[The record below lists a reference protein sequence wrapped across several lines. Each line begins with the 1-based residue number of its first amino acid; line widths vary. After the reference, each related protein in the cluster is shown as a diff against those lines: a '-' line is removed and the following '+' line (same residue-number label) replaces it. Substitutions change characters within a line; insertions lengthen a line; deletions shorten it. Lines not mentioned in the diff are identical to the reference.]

1 MTIIETNKNKYRIS
15 EMISKLFIN
24 CYFSDVEIL
33 TSNKISIVGIYYQL
47 ADYILISNKL
57 SSKWRLSSLWKQL
70 YGNTYEHELSN
81 FIHYIKNFKNNLNIS
96 PQPSEWYKDA
106 IVYSLYV
113 DLFNENFVGLRQRLD
128 YIQKLGVNC
137 LWLLPVLDS
146 PMRDAGFDIR
156 NYKKIREELL
166 GLSPE
171 ASEEERMT
179 VFKEFIE
186 DAHQRNIRIIFDI
199 AMNHTSEEHPWFVE
213 AKKGK
218 SNPFRDFYIWSANT
232 DLYKDARIIFKGME
246 TSNWEPADDEYFFHR
261 FFSFQP
267 DLNYRNPQVLIEM
280 AKNLLFWLEKGVDG
294 FRADAIPYLWKEDGT
309 NCENLPQTHTIV
321 KFFRAT
327 LDFVQPHTLLLAEA
341 CQKPI
346 EVVKYFGDGDECN
359 AGYHFPLM
367 PQIYKAL
374 ALENGEPILYTLSK
388 QVTPEIPDNAQW
400 FTFLRCHDELSL
412 ELVYVTEQD
421 RALIHQNYCH
431 NPQWDFRKGEGIS
444 ARLAELMKR
453 NPDKI
458 ALAYSIMLTLP
469 GTPIIYYGDEY
480 GKLNDQAYY
489 EEQIRKTKKDDTRFL
504 VRGKIDWETLENDL
518 ETPNSFAS
526 QVFHKISK
534 MVNIR
539 KDIKAFGRG
548 QIEWLEALKPD
559 GTKNNS
565 LLVYIRKTNE
575 ERFLIIQNLSSSKQ
589 EGRLALQPSSTWKEL
604 FDNPLDFDQNLQ
616 TFTLKPF
623 EYVWIRM

>member
-1 MTIIETNKNKYRIS
+1 MEIIK
-15 EMISKLFIN
+15 KL
-24 CYFSDVEIL
+24 
-33 TSNKISIVGIYYQL
+33 K
-47 ADYILISNKL
+47 
-57 SSKWRLSSLWKQL
+57 SLWKQL

-218 SNPFRDFYIWSANT
+218 SNPFRDYYIWSANT

-267 DLNYRNPQVLIEM
+267 DLNYRNPQVLIEI

-431 NPQWDFRKGEGIS
+431 DPQWDFRKGEGIS

-458 ALAYSIMLTLP
+458 ALTYSIMLTLP

-518 ETPNSFAS
+518 ENPNSFAS

>member
-1 MTIIETNKNKYRIS
+1 MEIIK
-15 EMISKLFIN
+15 KL
-24 CYFSDVEIL
+24 
-33 TSNKISIVGIYYQL
+33 K
-47 ADYILISNKL
+47 
-57 SSKWRLSSLWKQL
+57 SLWKQL

-623 EYVWIRM
+623 E

>member
-1 MTIIETNKNKYRIS
+1 MEIIK
-15 EMISKLFIN
+15 KL
-24 CYFSDVEIL
+24 
-33 TSNKISIVGIYYQL
+33 K
-47 ADYILISNKL
+47 
-57 SSKWRLSSLWKQL
+57 SLWKQL
-70 YGNTYEHELSN
+70 YGNAYEHELSN

-374 ALENGEPILYTLSK
+374 ALENSEPILYTLSK

-431 NPQWDFRKGEGIS
+431 DSQWDFRKGEGIS

-458 ALAYSIMLTLP
+458 ALTYSIMLTLP

-504 VRGKIDWETLENDL
+504 VRGKIDWETLENNL
-518 ETPNSFAS
+518 ENPNSFAS

-539 KDIKAFGRG
+539 KDIKVLGRG

-559 GTKNNS
+559 GTKNNA

>member
-1 MTIIETNKNKYRIS
+1 MEIIK
-15 EMISKLFIN
+15 KL
-24 CYFSDVEIL
+24 
-33 TSNKISIVGIYYQL
+33 K
-47 ADYILISNKL
+47 
-57 SSKWRLSSLWKQL
+57 SLWKQL
-70 YGNTYEHELSN
+70 YGNAYEHELSN

-218 SNPFRDFYIWSANT
+218 SNPFRDYYIWSANT

-374 ALENGEPILYTLSK
+374 ALENSEPILYTLSK

-431 NPQWDFRKGEGIS
+431 DSQWDFRKGEGIS

-458 ALAYSIMLTLP
+458 ALTYSIMLTLP

-504 VRGKIDWETLENDL
+504 VRGKIDWETLENNL
-518 ETPNSFAS
+518 ENPNSFAS

-539 KDIKAFGRG
+539 KDIKALGRG

>member
-1 MTIIETNKNKYRIS
+1 MEIIK
-15 EMISKLFIN
+15 KL
-24 CYFSDVEIL
+24 
-33 TSNKISIVGIYYQL
+33 K
-47 ADYILISNKL
+47 
-57 SSKWRLSSLWKQL
+57 SLWKQL

-431 NPQWDFRKGEGIS
+431 DSQWDFRKGEGIS

>member
-1 MTIIETNKNKYRIS
+1 MEIIK
-15 EMISKLFIN
+15 KL
-24 CYFSDVEIL
+24 
-33 TSNKISIVGIYYQL
+33 K
-47 ADYILISNKL
+47 
-57 SSKWRLSSLWKQL
+57 SLWKQL

-431 NPQWDFRKGEGIS
+431 DPQWDFRKGEGIS

-458 ALAYSIMLTLP
+458 ALTYSIMLTLP

-518 ETPNSFAS
+518 ENPNSFAS

>member
-1 MTIIETNKNKYRIS
+1 MEIIK
-15 EMISKLFIN
+15 KL
-24 CYFSDVEIL
+24 
-33 TSNKISIVGIYYQL
+33 K
-47 ADYILISNKL
+47 
-57 SSKWRLSSLWKQL
+57 SLWKQL
-70 YGNTYEHELSN
+70 YGNAYEHELSN

-374 ALENGEPILYTLSK
+374 ALENSEPILYTLSK

-431 NPQWDFRKGEGIS
+431 DPQWDFRKGEGIS

-458 ALAYSIMLTLP
+458 ALTYSIMLTLP

-504 VRGKIDWETLENDL
+504 VRGKIDWETLENNL
-518 ETPNSFAS
+518 ENPNSFAS

-539 KDIKAFGRG
+539 KDIKALGRG

-623 EYVWIRM
+623 EYVWIMM

>member
-1 MTIIETNKNKYRIS
+1 MEIIK
-15 EMISKLFIN
+15 KL
-24 CYFSDVEIL
+24 
-33 TSNKISIVGIYYQL
+33 K
-47 ADYILISNKL
+47 
-57 SSKWRLSSLWKQL
+57 SLWKQL

-504 VRGKIDWETLENDL
+504 VRGKIDWETLENNL
-518 ETPNSFAS
+518 ENPNSFAS

>member
-1 MTIIETNKNKYRIS
+1 MEIIK
-15 EMISKLFIN
+15 KL
-24 CYFSDVEIL
+24 
-33 TSNKISIVGIYYQL
+33 K
-47 ADYILISNKL
+47 
-57 SSKWRLSSLWKQL
+57 SLWKQL

-616 TFTLKPF
+616 TYSATRVSKNTL
-623 EYVWIRM
+623 IIMGTIHNGIM

>member
-1 MTIIETNKNKYRIS
+1 MEIIK
-15 EMISKLFIN
+15 KL
-24 CYFSDVEIL
+24 
-33 TSNKISIVGIYYQL
+33 K
-47 ADYILISNKL
+47 
-57 SSKWRLSSLWKQL
+57 SLWKQL
-70 YGNTYEHELSN
+70 YGNAYEHELSN

-374 ALENGEPILYTLSK
+374 ALENSEPILYTLSK

-431 NPQWDFRKGEGIS
+431 DSQWDFRKGEGIS

-458 ALAYSIMLTLP
+458 ALTYSIMLTLP

-504 VRGKIDWETLENDL
+504 VRGKIDWETLENNL
-518 ETPNSFAS
+518 ENPNSFAS

-539 KDIKAFGRG
+539 KDIKALGRG

>member
-1 MTIIETNKNKYRIS
+1 MEIIK
-15 EMISKLFIN
+15 KL
-24 CYFSDVEIL
+24 
-33 TSNKISIVGIYYQL
+33 K
-47 ADYILISNKL
+47 
-57 SSKWRLSSLWKQL
+57 SLWKQL
-70 YGNTYEHELSN
+70 YGNAYEHELSN

-374 ALENGEPILYTLSK
+374 ALENSEPILYTLSK

-431 NPQWDFRKGEGIS
+431 DSQWDFRKGEGIS

-458 ALAYSIMLTLP
+458 ALTYSIMLTLP

>member
-1 MTIIETNKNKYRIS
+1 MEIIK
-15 EMISKLFIN
+15 KL
-24 CYFSDVEIL
+24 
-33 TSNKISIVGIYYQL
+33 K
-47 ADYILISNKL
+47 
-57 SSKWRLSSLWKQL
+57 SLWKQL

-431 NPQWDFRKGEGIS
+431 DSQWDFRKGEGIS

-458 ALAYSIMLTLP
+458 ALTYSIMLTLP

>member
-1 MTIIETNKNKYRIS
+1 MQIIK
-15 EMISKLFIN
+15 KL
-24 CYFSDVEIL
+24 
-33 TSNKISIVGIYYQL
+33 K
-47 ADYILISNKL
+47 
-57 SSKWRLSSLWKQL
+57 SLWKQL
-70 YGNTYEHELSN
+70 YGNAYEHELSN

-218 SNPFRDFYIWSANT
+218 SNPFRDYYIWSANT

-431 NPQWDFRKGEGIS
+431 DSQWDFRKGEGIS

-458 ALAYSIMLTLP
+458 ALTYSIMLTLP

-504 VRGKIDWETLENDL
+504 VRGKIDWETLENNL
-518 ETPNSFAS
+518 ENPNSFAS

>member
-1 MTIIETNKNKYRIS
+1 MQIIK
-15 EMISKLFIN
+15 KL
-24 CYFSDVEIL
+24 
-33 TSNKISIVGIYYQL
+33 K
-47 ADYILISNKL
+47 
-57 SSKWRLSSLWKQL
+57 SLWKQL
-70 YGNTYEHELSN
+70 YGNAYEHELSN

-267 DLNYRNPQVLIEM
+267 DLNYRNPQVLIEI

-431 NPQWDFRKGEGIS
+431 DSQWDFRKGEGIS

-458 ALAYSIMLTLP
+458 ALTYSIMLTLP

-489 EEQIRKTKKDDTRFL
+489 EEQIIKTKKTIH
-504 VRGKIDWETLENDL
+504 V
-518 ETPNSFAS
+518 S
-526 QVFHKISK
+526 
-534 MVNIR
+534 
-539 KDIKAFGRG
+539 
-548 QIEWLEALKPD
+548 
-559 GTKNNS
+559 
-565 LLVYIRKTNE
+565 
-575 ERFLIIQNLSSSKQ
+575 
-589 EGRLALQPSSTWKEL
+589 
-604 FDNPLDFDQNLQ
+604 
-616 TFTLKPF
+616 
-623 EYVWIRM
+623 

>member
-1 MTIIETNKNKYRIS
+1 MEIIK
-15 EMISKLFIN
+15 KL
-24 CYFSDVEIL
+24 
-33 TSNKISIVGIYYQL
+33 K
-47 ADYILISNKL
+47 
-57 SSKWRLSSLWKQL
+57 SLWKQL
-70 YGNTYEHELSN
+70 YGNAYEHELSN

-374 ALENGEPILYTLSK
+374 ALENSEPILYTLSK

-431 NPQWDFRKGEGIS
+431 DPQWDFRKGEGIS

-458 ALAYSIMLTLP
+458 ALTYSIMLTLP

-518 ETPNSFAS
+518 ENPNSFAS

-539 KDIKAFGRG
+539 KDIKALGRG

>member
-1 MTIIETNKNKYRIS
+1 MEIIK
-15 EMISKLFIN
+15 KL
-24 CYFSDVEIL
+24 
-33 TSNKISIVGIYYQL
+33 K
-47 ADYILISNKL
+47 
-57 SSKWRLSSLWKQL
+57 SLWKQL
-70 YGNTYEHELSN
+70 YGNAYEHELSN

-374 ALENGEPILYTLSK
+374 ALENSEPILYTLSK

-421 RALIHQNYCH
+421 RALIHKNYCH
-431 NPQWDFRKGEGIS
+431 DPQWDFRKGEGIS

-458 ALAYSIMLTLP
+458 ALTYSIMLTLP

-504 VRGKIDWETLENDL
+504 VRGKIDWETLENNL
-518 ETPNSFAS
+518 ENPNSFAS

-539 KDIKAFGRG
+539 KDIKALGRG

>member
-1 MTIIETNKNKYRIS
+1 MEIIK
-15 EMISKLFIN
+15 KL
-24 CYFSDVEIL
+24 
-33 TSNKISIVGIYYQL
+33 K
-47 ADYILISNKL
+47 
-57 SSKWRLSSLWKQL
+57 SLWKQL

-431 NPQWDFRKGEGIS
+431 DSQWDFRKGEGIS

-518 ETPNSFAS
+518 ENPNSFAS

>member
-1 MTIIETNKNKYRIS
+1 MEIIK
-15 EMISKLFIN
+15 KL
-24 CYFSDVEIL
+24 
-33 TSNKISIVGIYYQL
+33 K
-47 ADYILISNKL
+47 
-57 SSKWRLSSLWKQL
+57 SLWKQL
-70 YGNTYEHELSN
+70 YGNAYEHELSN

-431 NPQWDFRKGEGIS
+431 DPQWDFRKGEGIS

-458 ALAYSIMLTLP
+458 ALTYSIMLTLP

-518 ETPNSFAS
+518 ENPNSFAS

-539 KDIKAFGRG
+539 KDIKALGRG

>member
-1 MTIIETNKNKYRIS
+1 MEIIK
-15 EMISKLFIN
+15 KL
-24 CYFSDVEIL
+24 
-33 TSNKISIVGIYYQL
+33 K
-47 ADYILISNKL
+47 
-57 SSKWRLSSLWKQL
+57 SLWKQL
-70 YGNTYEHELSN
+70 YGNAYEHELSN

-431 NPQWDFRKGEGIS
+431 DPQWDFRKGEGIS

-458 ALAYSIMLTLP
+458 ALTYSIMLTLP

-504 VRGKIDWETLENDL
+504 VRGKIDWETLENNL
-518 ETPNSFAS
+518 ENPNSFAS

-539 KDIKAFGRG
+539 KDIKALGRG

-559 GTKNNS
+559 GTKNNA

>member
-1 MTIIETNKNKYRIS
+1 MEIIK
-15 EMISKLFIN
+15 KL
-24 CYFSDVEIL
+24 
-33 TSNKISIVGIYYQL
+33 K
-47 ADYILISNKL
+47 
-57 SSKWRLSSLWKQL
+57 SLWKQL
-70 YGNTYEHELSN
+70 YGNAYEHELSN

-431 NPQWDFRKGEGIS
+431 DPQWDFRKGEGIS

-458 ALAYSIMLTLP
+458 ALTYSIMLTLP

-518 ETPNSFAS
+518 ENPNSFAS

-539 KDIKAFGRG
+539 KDIKALGRG

-559 GTKNNS
+559 GTKNNA

>member
-1 MTIIETNKNKYRIS
+1 MQIIK
-15 EMISKLFIN
+15 KL
-24 CYFSDVEIL
+24 
-33 TSNKISIVGIYYQL
+33 K
-47 ADYILISNKL
+47 
-57 SSKWRLSSLWKQL
+57 SLWKQL
-70 YGNTYEHELSN
+70 YGNAYEHELSN

-431 NPQWDFRKGEGIS
+431 DSQWDFRKGEGIS

-458 ALAYSIMLTLP
+458 ALTYSIMLTLP

-504 VRGKIDWETLENDL
+504 VRGKIDWETLENNL
-518 ETPNSFAS
+518 ENPNSFAS

-539 KDIKAFGRG
+539 KDIKVLGRG

>member
-1 MTIIETNKNKYRIS
+1 MEIIK
-15 EMISKLFIN
+15 KL
-24 CYFSDVEIL
+24 
-33 TSNKISIVGIYYQL
+33 K
-47 ADYILISNKL
+47 
-57 SSKWRLSSLWKQL
+57 SLWKQL
-70 YGNTYEHELSN
+70 YGNAYEHELSN

-218 SNPFRDFYIWSANT
+218 SNPFRDYYIWSANT

-431 NPQWDFRKGEGIS
+431 DSQWDFRKGEGIS

-458 ALAYSIMLTLP
+458 ALTYSIMLTLP

-518 ETPNSFAS
+518 ENPNSFAS

-539 KDIKAFGRG
+539 KDIKALGRG

-559 GTKNNS
+559 GTKNNA

>member
-1 MTIIETNKNKYRIS
+1 MEIIK
-15 EMISKLFIN
+15 KL
-24 CYFSDVEIL
+24 
-33 TSNKISIVGIYYQL
+33 K
-47 ADYILISNKL
+47 
-57 SSKWRLSSLWKQL
+57 SLWKQL
-70 YGNTYEHELSN
+70 YGNAYEHELSN

>member
-1 MTIIETNKNKYRIS
+1 MEIIK
-15 EMISKLFIN
+15 KL
-24 CYFSDVEIL
+24 
-33 TSNKISIVGIYYQL
+33 K
-47 ADYILISNKL
+47 
-57 SSKWRLSSLWKQL
+57 SLWKQL
-70 YGNTYEHELSN
+70 YGNAYEHELSN

-156 NYKKIREELL
+156 NYKKVREELL

-431 NPQWDFRKGEGIS
+431 DSQWDFRKGEGIS

-458 ALAYSIMLTLP
+458 ALTYSIMLTLP

-518 ETPNSFAS
+518 ENPNSFAS

>member
-1 MTIIETNKNKYRIS
+1 
-15 EMISKLFIN
+15 
-24 CYFSDVEIL
+24 
-33 TSNKISIVGIYYQL
+33 
-47 ADYILISNKL
+47 
-57 SSKWRLSSLWKQL
+57 
-70 YGNTYEHELSN
+70 
-81 FIHYIKNFKNNLNIS
+81 
-96 PQPSEWYKDA
+96 
-106 IVYSLYV
+106 
-113 DLFNENFVGLRQRLD
+113 
-128 YIQKLGVNC
+128 
-137 LWLLPVLDS
+137 
-146 PMRDAGFDIR
+146 
-156 NYKKIREELL
+156 
-166 GLSPE
+166 
-171 ASEEERMT
+171 
-179 VFKEFIE
+179 
-186 DAHQRNIRIIFDI
+186 
-199 AMNHTSEEHPWFVE
+199 SEEHPWFVE

-374 ALENGEPILYTLSK
+374 ALENSEPILYTLSK

-431 NPQWDFRKGEGIS
+431 DPQWDFRKGEGIS

-458 ALAYSIMLTLP
+458 ALTYSIMLTLP

-504 VRGKIDWETLENDL
+504 VRGKIDWETLENNL
-518 ETPNSFAS
+518 ENPNSFAS

-539 KDIKAFGRG
+539 KDIKALGRG

>member
-1 MTIIETNKNKYRIS
+1 MEIIK
-15 EMISKLFIN
+15 KL
-24 CYFSDVEIL
+24 
-33 TSNKISIVGIYYQL
+33 K
-47 ADYILISNKL
+47 
-57 SSKWRLSSLWKQL
+57 SLWKQL
-70 YGNTYEHELSN
+70 YGNAYEHELSN

-321 KFFRAT
+321 KFFRAM

-374 ALENGEPILYTLSK
+374 ALENSEPILYTLSK

-431 NPQWDFRKGEGIS
+431 DPQWDFRKGEGIS

-458 ALAYSIMLTLP
+458 ALTYSIMLTLP

-504 VRGKIDWETLENDL
+504 VRGKIDWETLENNL
-518 ETPNSFAS
+518 ENPNSFAS

-539 KDIKAFGRG
+539 KDIKALGRG

>member
-1 MTIIETNKNKYRIS
+1 MEIIK
-15 EMISKLFIN
+15 KL
-24 CYFSDVEIL
+24 
-33 TSNKISIVGIYYQL
+33 K
-47 ADYILISNKL
+47 
-57 SSKWRLSSLWKQL
+57 SLWKQL
-70 YGNTYEHELSN
+70 YGNAYEHELSN

-374 ALENGEPILYTLSK
+374 ALENSEPILYTLSK

-431 NPQWDFRKGEGIS
+431 DPQWDFRKGEGIS

-458 ALAYSIMLTLP
+458 ALTYSIMLTLP

-504 VRGKIDWETLENDL
+504 VRGKIDWETLENNL
-518 ETPNSFAS
+518 EKPNSFAS
-526 QVFHKISK
+526 QLFHKISK

-539 KDIKAFGRG
+539 KDIKALGRG

>member
-1 MTIIETNKNKYRIS
+1 MQIIK
-15 EMISKLFIN
+15 KL
-24 CYFSDVEIL
+24 
-33 TSNKISIVGIYYQL
+33 K
-47 ADYILISNKL
+47 
-57 SSKWRLSSLWKQL
+57 SLWKQL
-70 YGNTYEHELSN
+70 YGNAYEHELSN

-218 SNPFRDFYIWSANT
+218 SNPFRDYYIWSANT

-431 NPQWDFRKGEGIS
+431 DSQWDFRKGEGIS

-458 ALAYSIMLTLP
+458 ALTYSIMLTLP

-504 VRGKIDWETLENDL
+504 VRGKIDWETLENNL
-518 ETPNSFAS
+518 ENPNSFAS

-539 KDIKAFGRG
+539 KDIKALGRG

>member
-1 MTIIETNKNKYRIS
+1 MEIIK
-15 EMISKLFIN
+15 KL
-24 CYFSDVEIL
+24 
-33 TSNKISIVGIYYQL
+33 K
-47 ADYILISNKL
+47 
-57 SSKWRLSSLWKQL
+57 SLWKQL
-70 YGNTYEHELSN
+70 YGNAYEHELSN

-431 NPQWDFRKGEGIS
+431 DSQWDFRKGEGIS

-504 VRGKIDWETLENDL
+504 VRGKIDWETLENNL
-518 ETPNSFAS
+518 ENPNSFAS

>member
-1 MTIIETNKNKYRIS
+1 MEIIK
-15 EMISKLFIN
+15 KL
-24 CYFSDVEIL
+24 
-33 TSNKISIVGIYYQL
+33 K
-47 ADYILISNKL
+47 
-57 SSKWRLSSLWKQL
+57 SLWKQL
-70 YGNTYEHELSN
+70 YGNAYEHELSN

-374 ALENGEPILYTLSK
+374 ALENSEPILYTLSK

-431 NPQWDFRKGEGIS
+431 DSQWDFRKGEGIS

-458 ALAYSIMLTLP
+458 ALTYSIMLTLP

-518 ETPNSFAS
+518 ENPNSFAS

-539 KDIKAFGRG
+539 KDIKALGRG

>member
-1 MTIIETNKNKYRIS
+1 MEIIK
-15 EMISKLFIN
+15 KL
-24 CYFSDVEIL
+24 
-33 TSNKISIVGIYYQL
+33 K
-47 ADYILISNKL
+47 
-57 SSKWRLSSLWKQL
+57 SLWKQL

-518 ETPNSFAS
+518 ENPNSFAS

>member
-1 MTIIETNKNKYRIS
+1 MEIIK
-15 EMISKLFIN
+15 KL
-24 CYFSDVEIL
+24 
-33 TSNKISIVGIYYQL
+33 K
-47 ADYILISNKL
+47 
-57 SSKWRLSSLWKQL
+57 SLWKQL

-431 NPQWDFRKGEGIS
+431 NPQWDFRIGEGIS